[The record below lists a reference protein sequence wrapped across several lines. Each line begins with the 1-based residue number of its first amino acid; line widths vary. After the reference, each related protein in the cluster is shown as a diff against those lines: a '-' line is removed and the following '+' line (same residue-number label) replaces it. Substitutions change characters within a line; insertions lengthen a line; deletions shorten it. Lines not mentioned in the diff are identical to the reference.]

1 MAASS
6 RSGGQNIQLTVGF
19 TAKLDVQLGLSTV
32 TESVTVS
39 GAAPVVDVSST
50 SGSTLLTQDIL
61 ELSATS
67 RNSVMSVLTM
77 APGVRS
83 FTDVG
88 GGQMMLE
95 NPSSRAY
102 GVGGSQWYT
111 VDGVQN
117 YRLGT
122 TFWDYNAFDEVRV
135 QSVGADAER
144 ATRGVQVTAVVKSG
158 GNDFHGGGFYA
169 ATNSGF
175 QGDNIDQE
183 LEDAGI
189 TSGDA
194 LDSQYDVSGEIG
206 GRIIRNKLWFFSSA
220 RKRRAAYDVLNNFQ
234 PDGSPGQTINEQ
246 RIITNKVSYQATPA
260 HRLIFM
266 NMWEHGDEQ
275 KGLSELVSYEARE
288 FKTND
293 RPNTKIEWEGVR
305 GNSLVA
311 SLQFGYSRQDGTSP
325 FLNDPQIVGRSD
337 LDTELVTGDNVVAGE
352 TSWAGF
358 YHTTG
363 SVSWYKPNWG
373 RGNHEIKAG
382 FDYGYGSTEVWGLT
396 EKDYNYHLR
405 YASGVPDSVGFF
417 NAPIQP
423 HRDMRLFGGYVK
435 DNWTMGRLTLNFGLR
450 FAHEAVSVPA
460 GCRDAASPPSDVI
473 FPARCFNE
481 VNLPTW
487 NTALPRVSAAFDLTG
502 DGRTVLKGGFGRYGY
517 MREEALPR
525 RYDPNSIG
533 YAVYQWRDLNGNNDW
548 DAGETNLDPNGPDFI
563 ESTGHEFAAVA
574 PNFVPNPD
582 ERQVMFDEYSVN
594 LEREL
599 MANFALRVT
608 GIYTQTK
615 HVQGQVNNFRPYEA
629 YNIPITNRDPG
640 PDGRL
645 GTGDDGG
652 LFTYYEFSPALAGAQ
667 FEQFMPVTWPDSRA
681 DQNYKSL
688 EIATVKRLSNNWQ
701 LVASYSTTKKHWPIG
716 AAGLSR
722 GTGFGTSSPTFSAA
736 GDNAGFLNPNT
747 EINTSDDTWEWDA
760 KVSGTYVFP
769 LEIMVSANF
778 HHTSGD
784 PFARQVRFTGGTT
797 VPFVIMNVDEIGTYR
812 RPHLNLTNLRV
823 EKRFTFAGAQS
834 ATVTFNLYNLTNAN
848 TVTALQNRSG
858 ADFLAPLAILP
869 PRLAEL
875 SFAYR
880 F

>member
-1 MAASS
+1 MRIGNPDRCHVRCGLVVVIVSVLALASS
-6 RSGGQNIQLTVGF
+6 PVAAQNATGSIIGQVTDPSGGVLPGVTVTTTSPALQVPQVTAVTNEVGEYRLAPLPIGTYEVVFEISGFQPIRRQGIQLTVAF
-19 TAKLDVQLGLSTV
+19 TAKVDVQLGLSTV

-61 ELSATS
+61 ELSATT

-95 NPSSRAY
+95 NPASRAY

-169 ATNSGF
+169 ATNNSF

-194 LDSQYDVSGEIG
+194 LDSQYDVSAELG
-206 GRIIRNKLWFFSSA
+206 GRIIRNKLWFFSSV

-234 PDGSPGQTINEQ
+234 PDGSPGQTINDQ
-246 RIITNKVSYQATPA
+246 RIVTNKVSFQANPS
-260 HRLIFM
+260 HRIIFM

-311 SLQFGYSRQDGTSP
+311 SLQFGYSRQDGDSP

-396 EKDYNYHLR
+396 REGLQLPSALR
-405 YASGVPDSVGFF
+405 ERRA
-417 NAPIQP
+417 
-423 HRDMRLFGGYVK
+423 RFGGLLQRS
-435 DNWTMGRLTLNFGLR
+435 D
-450 FAHEAVSVPA
+450 P
-460 GCRDAASPPSDVI
+460 AASR
-473 FPARCFNE
+473 PAP
-481 VNLPTW
+481 VW
-487 NTALPRVSAAFDLTG
+487 RV
-502 DGRTVLKGGFGRYGY
+502 R
-517 MREEALPR
+517 
-525 RYDPNSIG
+525 
-533 YAVYQWRDLNGNNDW
+533 
-548 DAGETNLDPNGPDFI
+548 
-563 ESTGHEFAAVA
+563 
-574 PNFVPNPD
+574 
-582 ERQVMFDEYSVN
+582 ERQLD
-594 LEREL
+594 
-599 MANFALRVT
+599 
-608 GIYTQTK
+608 
-615 HVQGQVNNFRPYEA
+615 H
-629 YNIPITNRDPG
+629 
-640 PDGRL
+640 
-645 GTGDDGG
+645 
-652 LFTYYEFSPALAGAQ
+652 GAADA
-667 FEQFMPVTWPDSRA
+667 ESRA
-681 DQNYKSL
+681 SL
-688 EIATVKRLSNNWQ
+688 
-701 LVASYSTTKKHWPIG
+701 WP
-716 AAGLSR
+716 
-722 GTGFGTSSPTFSAA
+722 
-736 GDNAGFLNPNT
+736 
-747 EINTSDDTWEWDA
+747 
-760 KVSGTYVFP
+760 
-769 LEIMVSANF
+769 
-778 HHTSGD
+778 
-784 PFARQVRFTGGTT
+784 
-797 VPFVIMNVDEIGTYR
+797 
-812 RPHLNLTNLRV
+812 
-823 EKRFTFAGAQS
+823 
-834 ATVTFNLYNLTNAN
+834 
-848 TVTALQNRSG
+848 
-858 ADFLAPLAILP
+858 
-869 PRLAEL
+869 
-875 SFAYR
+875 
-880 F
+880 